1 MSSTMATKEEAAEAL
16 GAIRKALRALYKA
29 HKMCEVSIPIPTS
42 TGEPVIVASSR
53 DLANLPQET
62 ILVMDGCV
70 YIKWWHHWKGRYNS
84 LSHDDMWFGLLAAY
98 ADEGLD
104 GCALLTP
111 REAICS

>member
-1 MSSTMATKEEAAEAL
+1 MSSTMATKGEAAEAL

-29 HKMCEVSIPIPTS
+29 HEMCEVSIPIPTS

-62 ILVMDGCV
+62 ILAIDGLIYV
-70 YIKWWHHWKGRYNS
+70 KWWSHWKGRHNS
-84 LSHDDMWFGLLAAY
+84 LSHDDMWFDLLAAY

-104 GCALLTP
+104 GFALLTP